1 MNSWTLNELLAWTP
15 PLIIFIKGTGNVLPL
30 PKFLY
35 KGIFFELA
43 ETLLTA
49 NETDNIEDL
58 DLWAADLDYNN
69 LINIQ
74 DIILLL
80 EKILES

>member
-1 MNSWTLNELLAWTP
+1 MIT
-15 PLIIFIKGTGNVLPL
+15 FIL
-30 PKFLY
+30 
-35 KGIFFELA
+35 
-43 ETLLTA
+43 

-80 EKILES
+80 EKILEN

>member
-1 MNSWTLNELLAWTP
+1 MNNDLVFNIQDI
-15 PLIIFIKGTGNVLPL
+15 LIMITFIL
-30 PKFLY
+30 
-35 KGIFFELA
+35 
-43 ETLLTA
+43 

-80 EKILES
+80 EKILEN

>member
-1 MNSWTLNELLAWTP
+1 MVSQPKIDYINRLIEESLSEGDDTIELKGK
-15 PLIIFIKGTGNVLPL
+15 FIGDEGVEALVQSS
-30 PKFLY
+30 
-35 KGIFFELA
+35 EL
-43 ETLLTA
+43 
-49 NETDNIEDL
+49 DNIEDL

-80 EKILES
+80 EKILEN